1 MKVDDRKIVTDPR
14 LGTTTPVQ
22 PGAVAVSEP
31 VGGGD
36 HVTVSSTARDLA
48 RLRAEVGDVSAVD
61 QQKLQGLA
69 AVMARGQ
76 YSADLRDVAK
86 KILREMMTDL
96 LA

>member
-1 MKVDDRKIVTDPR
+1 MKVDDRKSVTDPR
-14 LGTTTPVQ
+14 LGTTSTVQ
-22 PGAVAVSEP
+22 PGTAPASEP
-31 VGGGD
+31 VSGGD
-36 HVTVSSTARDLA
+36 QVTVSSAARELA

-61 QQKLQGLA
+61 QQKLQGLT

-86 KILREMMTDL
+86 KILREMMSDL